1 MKIEEVE
8 GIVLGETN
16 YSESSK
22 ILNILTKEY
31 GLIGV
36 MSKGSRNLKS
46 KLRAVSRKLI
56 YGKFHIYYKEKGLST
71 LIGVDV
77 ISSFNNIITDLEKV
91 SYASYIIDLTNQVLK
106 QNEDEH
112 IYDLLIETLLK
123 MEEGLSSLI
132 LTDIL
137 ELKLL
142 EYLGVSPNFDGCS
155 ICGST
160 KDIITLSSTAGGYLC
175 RNCYH
180 DEGIISDKAIK
191 LIRMFYY
198 VDIASIT
205 KLSVSSGVLKEINFF
220 LDDYYDR
227 YTGLY
232 LKSKKFLKQLEK
244 IEQKM

>member
-180 DEGIISDKAIK
+180 DEGIVSDKAIK

-205 KLSVSSGVLKEINFF
+205 KLSVSSEVLKEINFF

>member
-1 MKIEEVE
+1 
-8 GIVLGETN
+8 
-16 YSESSK
+16 
-22 ILNILTKEY
+22 
-31 GLIGV
+31 
-36 MSKGSRNLKS
+36 
-46 KLRAVSRKLI
+46 
-56 YGKFHIYYKEKGLST
+56 
-71 LIGVDV
+71 
-77 ISSFNNIITDLEKV
+77 
-91 SYASYIIDLTNQVLK
+91 
-106 QNEDEH
+106 
-112 IYDLLIETLLK
+112 

-142 EYLGVSPNFDGCS
+142 EYLGVSPNLDECS
-155 ICGST
+155 VCGST

-180 DEGIISDKAIK
+180 DEGIVSDKAIK

-205 KLSVSSGVLKEINFF
+205 KLSVSSEVLKEINFF